1 MADQETVKP
10 KDKWDKLEI
19 MLGPLGGLLT
29 AVTIAIISIIA
40 SGYLGK
46 AQERD
51 TRTRLYTELMS
62 KREDA
67 ESSIRKDMFN
77 SIMGNILKDSSTLDE
92 KILQLELLAYN
103 FHESLNL
110 MPLFEYLDRSI
121 NTRYVAQKISYQCEQ
136 AYKGRLIKTSKDIIN
151 KQITSLGSVTRPVI
165 FRYQD
170 SSYKNDTEPVYATT
184 DSESGSDENNISC
197 TFFDTMTVDNSKV
210 PLQQIV
216 RLAVLSYDTVKISV
230 KVKLTIQT
238 QIKGRSTRINST
250 PEFTVNYFEFPLIDN
265 TRLDNDMRLAV
276 VLSCFNFDCASSTVN
291 NENTLCLNPNFF
303 HSLEFNVLYF
313 PGSRSSMKEKPYFE
327 DIVGKLITEK

>member
-29 AVTIAIISIIA
+29 AVTITILSMVA

-121 NTRYVAQKISYQCEQ
+121 NIKYNAQKISYQAEQ

-151 KQITSLGSVTRPVI
+151 KQITSLGAVTKPVV

-170 SSYKNDTEPVYATT
+170 TSYKSDSEPVFATT
-184 DSESGSDENNISC
+184 DPDNSISHI
-197 TFFDTMTVDNSKV
+197 FIDTMIVNGEKTQV
-210 PLQQIV
+210 QQIV

-230 KVKLTIQT
+230 KVKLTTQT
-238 QIKGRSTRINST
+238 SINGESSLT
-250 PEFTVNYFEFPLIDN
+250 NNPEFTVNYFEFPLIDN
-265 TRLDNDMRLAV
+265 TRVQNDMRLAV
-276 VLSCFNFDCASSTVN
+276 VLSCFNYDCAGSTVN
-291 NENTLCLNPNFF
+291 DDNTLCLNPNIY

>member
-1 MADQETVKP
+1 MADQEAMKP
-10 KDKWDKLEI
+10 KDKWDKIEI

-29 AVTIAIISIIA
+29 AITIAIISIYA

-110 MPLFEYLDRSI
+110 MPLFEYLDRTI
-121 NTRYVAQKISYQCEQ
+121 NYRYAAQRISYQSEQ
-136 AYKGRLIKTSKDIIN
+136 AYKLRLIKTSKDIIN
-151 KQITSLGSVTRPVI
+151 KQTASLASVTRPVI
-165 FRYQD
+165 FTYQD
-170 SSYKNDTEPVYATT
+170 SSYKSDTEPVFATT
-184 DSESGSDENNISC
+184 DPEDDSGQDNISY
-197 TFFDTMTVDNSKV
+197 TFFDTLHADNV
-210 PLQQIV
+210 HTPMRQIV
-216 RLAVLSYDTVKISV
+216 RLAVLSYDTVKISA
-230 KVKLTIQT
+230 KVKLTVQT
-238 QIKGRSTRINST
+238 SIAGRPVRVNT
-250 PEFTVNYFEFPLIDN
+250 PEFIVNYFEFPLIDN
-265 TRLDNDMRLAV
+265 TRLENDMRLAV
-276 VLSCFNFDCASSTVN
+276 VLSCFNYDCTGTTVN
-291 NENTLCLNPNFF
+291 DENTLCLNPNIY
-303 HSLEFNVLYF
+303 HNLEVLYF